1 MDALLERLGVQAVN
15 YAIRSGIAITSTYAV
30 QQCSRLLKTVNDRG
44 IHKELKSLQK
54 LLESKSRIISP
65 AIDLIEF
72 KSGRGNIFLESAV
85 PLAKSLHREIVRLG
99 KRLDNAATT
108 EEGLSLAGAGCK
120 GRMSEAHHAE
130 LTLIMRDIKD
140 LLARI
145 DRDIPLIQ
153 LAITASGE
161 KMSSALAPGISPS
174 RMMQA
179 STLLSFGD
187 AQFAGDPHR
196 PVQVGPCFTL
206 SLYMLFLGH
215 SQVKVGA
222 ELGGE
227 DASSSTKEVPER
239 AAPNEVPYG
248 IGEGERRPIWQ
259 EVMHKA
265 RVRLCRT
272 PLDWTFDRIRG
283 YCPTG
288 SPDLELNGS
297 ISVTSIMAMFARS
310 DEYSY
315 HLEIIED
322 LDDDRVH
329 EEDGPH
335 PQPFN
340 DMPMAG
346 IRESIPIYQIA
357 KIFYTDTGRI
367 LNIRDAGDGE
377 NNPVLLL
384 KRDAN
389 AKTPIG
395 LRKEWFEDSDGSQGD
410 SLDESQHEPQ
420 SQKINSS
427 SASSNDQ
434 AEIDRQLQEESGI
447 DAKSV
452 EAHNG
457 PKAGQLPAHLDPE
470 WLALEVFM
478 EDDNEDDTET
488 EDEASPDPSESVSD
502 RRQAMVSSGLWRD
515 RLSVDSNLLAQLK
528 SISLRPNPPPHA
540 ILDPSFGQ
548 VGTSEVE
555 VPEPKV
561 ARSPFGPI
569 VSSLSLLEM
578 LIRLTSLQEFQQTP
592 HLSIPDHILTFF
604 LDETSTT
611 GLSGQ
616 AHWALR
622 NAAKRRMGFDP
633 YTDTPAK

>member
-44 IHKELKSLQK
+44 IHQELKSLKK
-54 LLESKSRIISP
+54 LLESKSKIISP

-72 KSGRGNIFLESAV
+72 KSGRGNVFLESAV

-99 KRLDNAATT
+99 KRLDNAATI
-108 EEGLSLAGAGCK
+108 EEDLSVAGASRK
-120 GRMSEAHHAE
+120 GRMSESHHAE
-130 LTLIMRDIKD
+130 LMLIMRDIKD

-187 AQFAGDPHR
+187 AQFAGDPNR

-215 SQVKVGA
+215 SQVNVDA
-222 ELGGE
+222 QLSHD
-227 DASSSTKEVPER
+227 DASSAKGLPER
-239 AAPNEVPYG
+239 APLKEEPYG

-272 PLDWTFDRIRG
+272 PLNWTFDRTRG

-288 SPDLELNGS
+288 SPDLGLSGS
-297 ISVTSIMAMFARS
+297 ISASSIMAMFARS

-322 LDDDRVH
+322 LDDGRVH
-329 EEDGPH
+329 EDDGPH

-367 LNIRDAGDGE
+367 LNIRDAGDEE

-384 KRDAN
+384 KRDAH

-395 LRKEWFEDSDGSQGD
+395 LRKEWFEDSDGSQD
-410 SLDESQHEPQ
+410 DFPYESQHEPQ
-420 SQKINSS
+420 SQEMKINS
-427 SASSNDQ
+427 ASSDDQ
-434 AEIDRQLQEESGI
+434 ADIDRQLREESGVG
-447 DAKSV
+447 AKSV
-452 EAHNG
+452 EAHGG
-457 PKAGQLPAHLDPE
+457 PRTGQLPAHLDPE
-470 WLALEVFM
+470 WLALEVFI
-478 EDDNEDDTET
+478 EGGNEDDTET
-488 EDEASPDPSESVSD
+488 EDESNCDPSESASN
-502 RRQAMVSSGLWRD
+502 RRQSLAGSRLSRD

-528 SISLRPNPPPHA
+528 SISLRPKPSPHD
-540 ILDPSFGQ
+540 ISDPSSGQ
-548 VGTSEVE
+548 VGTSKVE
-555 VPEPKV
+555 VQEPKM
-561 ARSPFGPI
+561 AKSPFGPV

-622 NAAKRRMGFDP
+622 NATKRRMGFDP